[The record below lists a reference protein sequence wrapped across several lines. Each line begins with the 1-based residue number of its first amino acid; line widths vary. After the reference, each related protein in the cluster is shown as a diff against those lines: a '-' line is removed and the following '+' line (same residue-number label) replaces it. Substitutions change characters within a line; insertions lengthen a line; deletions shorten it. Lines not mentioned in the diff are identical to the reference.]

1 MNDSQSP
8 STGSIISINLKR
20 SDSFLSPDYSM
31 STLSIN
37 VKISNQICSI
47 FDTIGPTKRH
57 TKIVFNGQ
65 ILCPVLSFDF
75 YNIQNNDTISLI
87 SSGLPISLSTID
99 RQNNEKNKNPFLV
112 AVPLPLSISHKRT
125 LFITKS
131 SNYFKKILKTSN
143 EKIDLEN

>member
-20 SDSFLSPDYSM
+20 SDSFLSPDYPM
-31 STLSIN
+31 STLSIK
-37 VKISNQICSI
+37 VKISNQISSI
-47 FDTIGPTKRH
+47 FDIIGSSNWH

-75 YNIQNNDTISLI
+75 YNIHNNDTISLI
-87 SSGLPISLSTID
+87 SSGLPISLSTNNQ
-99 RQNNEKNKNPFLV
+99 QNNEKNKNSFLV

-131 SNYFKKILKTSN
+131 SNYFKKILKSN
-143 EKIDLEN
+143 NDKIFLEN